1 MSQDTARPNAF
12 THGPPGLTL
21 LKTALPIILVMS
33 MNGFLT
39 VADAIF
45 LGIYVGADALS
56 AVTLMFPAYMLLAA
70 LATLVANGMA
80 SVLARALGGNRTD
93 DARAAFAGAHG
104 LALCFSAAIITL
116 FLLFGRDIT
125 YAAADGSAR
134 IAGMSYTYL
143 AITIWSSPLL
153 FVLSVNADALRS
165 EGRIGLM
172 AGTSVFVSL
181 ANIAFNFVLV
191 AVLDFGVAGS
201 AYGTV
206 LAQLCAMSFVVVFR
220 SFGQTLLRPTTLL
233 AFPPTSCWPSILALG
248 APQSLSFI
256 GIALGSSVTFA
267 ALQLY
272 SGSDYANTVAAFGV
286 ITRIMTFFFLPLLGL
301 SQALQAMIG
310 NNFGARLWERSDVTL
325 RLGLISAL
333 VYCLG
338 SQVVLSLLAH
348 PIGMIFVEDTRVAE
362 EMARILPVMVAMY
375 FAAGPLLVISTY
387 FQAIGD
393 AKRAALLS
401 LLRPYCFFLPAV
413 LLLPAM
419 VGEWGIW
426 LAGPVSDVF
435 QVALVL
441 LVLMLSA
448 RKSSLRWGLFRA
460 ASA

>member
-12 THGPPGLTL
+12 THGPPGPTL

-45 LGIYVGADALS
+45 LGLYVGPDALS

-70 LATLVANGMA
+70 LATLISNGMA
-80 SVLARALGGNRTD
+80 SLLARALGGTRTD

-104 LALCFSAAIITL
+104 LALCFSAAIIT
-116 FLLFGRDIT
+116 FFVLFGHSIT
-125 YAAADGSAR
+125 DAAAGGSPR
-134 IAGMSYTYL
+134 IAEMSHTYL
-143 AITIWSSPLL
+143 TITIWSAPLL

-172 AGTSVFVSL
+172 AATSVLVSL
-181 ANIAFNFVLV
+181 VNIAFNFVLV
-191 AVLDFGVAGS
+191 AVFDLGVAGS

-206 LAQLCAMSFVVVFR
+206 LAQTCAMTCVVVFR
-220 SFGQTLLRPTTLL
+220 TFGQTLLRPGTSL
-233 AFPPTSCWPSILALG
+233 AYPLTSNWSSILALG

-256 GIALGSSVTFA
+256 GIALGSSVTFVV
-267 ALQLY
+267 LQIH
-272 SGSDYANTVAAFGV
+272 GGPDYATTVAAFGV

-310 NNFGARLWERSDVTL
+310 NNYGAGLWGRSDVTL

-338 SQVVLSLLAH
+338 AQVTLSLLAH
-348 PIGMIFVEDTRVAE
+348 PIGMIFVEETRVAD
-362 EMARILPVMVAMY
+362 EMARILPVMVAM
-375 FAAGPLLVISTY
+375 FFTGGPLLVIATY

-401 LLRPYCFFLPAV
+401 LVRPYFFFLPIV
-413 LLLPAM
+413 WLLPAL
-419 VGEWGIW
+419 VGERGIW
-426 LAGPVSDVF
+426 LAGPVSDAM
-435 QVALVL
+435 QVL
-441 LVLMLSA
+441 LTILILTLSA
-448 RKSSLRWGLFRA
+448 RRSALRWGLFRA

>member
-45 LGIYVGADALS
+45 LGIYVGPDALS

-70 LATLVANGMA
+70 MATLIGNGMA
-80 SVLARALGGNRTD
+80 SLLARALGGNRVE
-93 DARAAFAGAHG
+93 DARAAFTGAHG
-104 LALCFSAAIITL
+104 LALCLSAALITL
-116 FLLFGRDIT
+116 FMLFGHSVT
-125 YAAADGSAR
+125 TAAASGSLL
-134 IAGMSYTYL
+134 IAGMSHTYL
-143 AITIWSSPLL
+143 AITIFSSPLL

-172 AGTSVFVSL
+172 AATSVLVSL

-191 AVLDFGVAGS
+191 AVFDFGVAGS

-206 LAQLCAMSFVVVFR
+206 LAQTCAMSSVLVFR
-220 SFGQTLLRPTTLL
+220 SFGQTVLRPKALL
-233 AFPPTSCWPSILALG
+233 AHPFTAKWPSILALG

-256 GIALGSSVTFA
+256 GIALGSTATFA
-267 ALQLY
+267 VLQIY
-272 SGSDYANTVAAFGV
+272 GASNYANTVAAFGV

-310 NNFGARLWERSDVTL
+310 NNFGAQLWDRSNVTL
-325 RLGLISAL
+325 KLGMLAALI
-333 VYCLG
+333 YCLG
-338 SQVVLSLLAH
+338 AQLVLSFLAH
-348 PIGMIFVEDTRVAE
+348 PIGLIFVEDIKVAD
-362 EMARILPVMVAMY
+362 EMARILPIMVAMY
-375 FAAGPLLVISTY
+375 FAAGPLLVIASY

-401 LLRPYCFFLPAV
+401 LVRPYLFFLPIV
-413 LLLPAM
+413 WLLPALI
-419 VGEWGIW
+419 GEQGIW
-426 LAGPVSDVF
+426 LAGPVSETL
-435 QVALVL
+435 QVALV
-441 LVLMLSA
+441 VLILTMSA
-448 RKSSLRWGLFRA
+448 RRSSLRWGLFRT
-460 ASA
+460 ASV